1 MSKLTDQL
9 SQNLINHR
17 DYPLVKSV
25 EANTWYTGRD
35 LEEDVAALRD
45 QFAEQKIGAGD
56 QVLIALP
63 NLPLSS
69 GHHVTDRGQ
78 SFRSPASSLGE
89 STVAYHF
96 RVGNPDRC
104 ESVGLSD

>member
-63 NLPLSS
+63 NSPVFYRLIRRSGKLGLLPI
-69 GHHVTDRGQ
+69 Q
-78 SFRSPASSLGE
+78 SLPKPHYR
-89 STVAYHF
+89 
-96 RVGNPDRC
+96 NC
-104 ESVGLSD
+104 

>member
-35 LEEDVAALRD
+35 LEEMLPRYVISLLSRKLA
-45 QFAEQKIGAGD
+45 
-56 QVLIALP
+56 QVTK
-63 NLPLSS
+63 S
-69 GHHVTDRGQ
+69 
-78 SFRSPASSLGE
+78 
-89 STVAYHF
+89 
-96 RVGNPDRC
+96 
-104 ESVGLSD
+104 